1 MEALATAE
9 PPTTDEPLS
18 GHPLPDLLAAMA
30 ATVRLLARDYPT
42 WQLPEAAVGQ
52 SIAQAQEIRELAQ
65 TLSAVLVAEAQG
77 RGLGS
82 DLGLSRTDWVRAQ
95 ADRLDVSGAAALT
108 TLAEALGQPKWSD
121 LAERVR
127 AGAMSVAKAARIV
140 RFERDMVLVAD
151 AEHLD
156 DVVASLVEHAAML
169 DDRQLTRLLAH
180 ARATL
185 RPPSEQDRLDEAQR
199 AARLLSR
206 RGTSAGMIE
215 YHLRLDAEG
224 AALLDAAIDPLARPR
239 PDCDAVGEERRDPRT
254 PGARRAD
261 ALLEIVSRAMCS
273 PEGAPRTE
281 KARLVI
287 TMSLDAL
294 LGRIRGAGLAAN
306 GEVLS
311 AAACRRIACDA
322 GIIPAVLGSE
332 GALLDLGETGRFF
345 TPAQKRALAIRD
357 GGCTFPR
364 CTLPPQW
371 CEAHHVRH
379 WIDGGRT
386 DLDNGALLCGRHHS
400 IVHVR
405 GYTATVSATGVTWHL

>member
-1 MEALATAE
+1 MEELTMAE
-9 PPTTDEPLS
+9 PPRTDESSS
-18 GHPLPDLLAAMA
+18 GHALPDLLAAMA
-30 ATVRLLARDYPT
+30 ATVRLLVRDYPT
-42 WQLPEAAVGQ
+42 WQLPEAAVGA

-65 TLSAVLVAEAQG
+65 TLSAVLVGEAEG

-82 DLGLSRTDWVRAQ
+82 DQGLSRTDWVRAQ

-108 TLAEALGQPKWSD
+108 TLAGALLQPKWTD

-127 AGAMSVAKAARIV
+127 TGQVSVGKATRIV
-140 RFERDMVLVAD
+140 RFEKDMVLAAD
-151 AEHLD
+151 REHLA
-156 DVVASLVEHAAML
+156 DVVASLVEHAATL

-185 RPPSEQDRLDEAQR
+185 RPPAEQDRLDEAQR
-199 AARLLSR
+199 AARLFSR

-215 YHLRLDAEG
+215 YYLRLDAEG
-224 AALLDAAIDPLARPR
+224 AALLDAAVDPLARPR
-239 PDCDAVGEERRDPRT
+239 PDCDAVGEERGDPRT

-261 ALLEIVSRAMCS
+261 ALLELVSRAMCA

-281 KARLVI
+281 KARLLI

-294 LGRIRGAGLAAN
+294 LGKIRGAGLAGN

-311 AAACRRIACDA
+311 AATCRRIACDA
-322 GIIPAVLGSE
+322 GIIPAVLGGKGE
-332 GALLDLGETGRFF
+332 LLDLGEAERFF

-364 CTLPPQW
+364 CTMPPQW
-371 CEAHHVRH
+371 CDAHHVRH

-386 DLDNGALLCGRHHS
+386 DLDNGALLCGRHHPV
-400 IVHVR
+400 VHVR
-405 GYTATVSATGVTWHL
+405 GYTATVTATGVTWHV